1 LRWEPY
7 SGSALEDLEQQ
18 QRMKE
23 VSLSLREVLRHDL
36 LDGLRKSYYMECVV
50 LWSQIGLRMTAVL
63 EIEEVD
69 VVENMIQVRLGV
81 ANSGWM
87 VDVRMH

>member
-1 LRWEPY
+1 LRWESY
-7 SGSALEDLEQQ
+7 SGSASEDLEQQ

-36 LDGLRKSYYMECVV
+36 LGGLGKSYYMECVA
-50 LWSQIGLRMTAVL
+50 LWTQIDLRMTAVL

-69 VVENMIQVRLGV
+69 GVENRTQVRLGV